1 MQSVSPSVNAT
12 DDRAGASPHGSQ
24 PTTPRDTPPGP
35 LSKRWRFGWVAE
47 ALVIA
52 TVGFLYETARNL
64 VTGSAAQALRNAK
77 ALTSIEKALG
87 IYQERAFQHFFLDM
101 PFLVALWNFYYDTA
115 HFLVP
120 IAVAVYLYVKAP
132 ARYVRMRNTFFF
144 LLLGFGLLGWYLLP
158 ITAPKW
164 MPESYG
170 FVDTQV
176 EYYNIGP
183 QVKLAYGAD
192 GEPKPHVISATG
204 NPYGGLPSH
213 HVSWSVFCA
222 LALWPV
228 VRRRWV
234 KGLLVAHVLL
244 TIGAI
249 TVTGNHRFIDIAGSI
264 LEVTIAYSLAIGLE
278 RVLAWR
284 RARRRESDPDLEPEF
299 ALA

>member
-1 MQSVSPSVNAT
+1 LTASSNDQLDEAVGVQSPDAI
-12 DDRAGASPHGSQ
+12 
-24 PTTPRDTPPGP
+24 PGP
-35 LSKRWRFGWVAE
+35 LSKRWRFGWVLE
-47 ALVIA
+47 VLLIV
-52 TVGFLYETARNL
+52 TVSVLYESARNL
-64 VTGSAAQALRNAK
+64 VTGSAAQAFRNAK
-77 ALTSIEKALG
+77 ALTSIERTLG
-87 IYQERAFQHFFLDM
+87 IYHERAFQHFFLDM
-101 PFLVALWNFYYDTA
+101 PAVVALWNFYYDTA

-120 IAVAVYLYVKAP
+120 IAVAVYLYKKAP

-176 EYYNIGP
+176 EFFNIGP
-183 QVKLAYGAD
+183 QVPLAYGAD
-192 GEPKPHVISATG
+192 GEPKPHVVSATG

-213 HVSWSVFCA
+213 HVSWSLFCA

-249 TVTGNHRFIDIAGSI
+249 TVTGNHRWIDIAGSI
-264 LEVTIAYSLAIGLE
+264 IEVAIAYGLAIGLE
-278 RVLAWR
+278 RLL
-284 RARRRESDPDLEPEF
+284 ARRRERGRAARLEP
-299 ALA
+299 AIATA

>member
-1 MQSVSPSVNAT
+1 MQDVSTSVITSTDAAT
-12 DDRAGASPHGSQ
+12 ASPQ
-24 PTTPRDTPPGP
+24 DAPPGP

-47 ALVIA
+47 ALLIA

-64 VTGSAAQALRNAK
+64 VTGSAAQAFRNAK

-87 IYQERAFQHFFLDM
+87 IYHERAFQHFFLDW
-101 PFLVALWNFYYDTA
+101 PFIVALWNFYYDTA

-164 MPESYG
+164 MPERYG

-176 EYYNIGP
+176 EYFNIGP
-183 QVKLAYGAD
+183 QVPLAYGAD
-192 GEPKPHVISATG
+192 GEPEPYVVAATG

-213 HVSWSVFCA
+213 HVSWSLFCA

-234 KGLLVAHVLL
+234 KGLLVAHVML

-249 TVTGNHRFIDIAGSI
+249 TVTGNHRWIDIAGSI
-264 LEVTIAYSLAIGLE
+264 LEITIAYALAIGLE

-284 RARRRESDPDLEPEF
+284 RVRRRERDPDPEPELGPEF
-299 ALA
+299 AIA

>member
-1 MQSVSPSVNAT
+1 MQDLSTSVITSTDGAT
-12 DDRAGASPHGSQ
+12 ASPQ
-24 PTTPRDTPPGP
+24 DTPPGP

-47 ALVIA
+47 TLLIA

-64 VTGSAAQALRNAK
+64 VTGSAAQAFRNAK

-87 IYQERAFQHFFLDM
+87 IYHERAFQHLFLDW
-101 PFLVALWNFYYDTA
+101 PFIVALWNFYYDTA

-176 EYYNIGP
+176 EYFNIGP
-183 QVKLAYGAD
+183 QVPLAYGAD
-192 GEPKPHVISATG
+192 GEPKPYVVAATG

-213 HVSWSVFCA
+213 HVSWSLFCA

-249 TVTGNHRFIDIAGSI
+249 TVTGNHRWIDIAGSI
-264 LEVTIAYSLAIGLE
+264 LEITIAYALAIGLE

-284 RARRRESDPDLEPEF
+284 RVRRRERDPDPEPELGPEF
-299 ALA
+299 AIA